1 LGLVTRMIR
10 LIRAQ
15 IRPDSRGWSSVDR
28 ASQRHRRRGQTRADT
43 PSDGGRQGATTAQS
57 VDPEL
62 AELYANMEV
71 PYGSNLATVRK
82 AWIRLLRK
90 YHPDLHSKDLEKR
103 KLADELTQ
111 RLNGAYERLRK
122 RSESETHRQEK

>member
-1 LGLVTRMIR
+1 MELAPRVIGF
-10 LIRAQ
+10 IRAQ
-15 IRPDSRGWSSVDR
+15 MHPGLSGRIHADAAG
-28 ASQRHRRRGQTRADT
+28 RRQSQTRTAER
-43 PSDGGRQGATTAQS
+43 GHGRRYAESKASS

-62 AELYANMEV
+62 AALYANLEV
-71 PYGSNLATVRK
+71 PYGTDIATVRK

-103 KLADELTQ
+103 KIADELTE

-122 RSESETHRQEK
+122 RSQTETHRQEK